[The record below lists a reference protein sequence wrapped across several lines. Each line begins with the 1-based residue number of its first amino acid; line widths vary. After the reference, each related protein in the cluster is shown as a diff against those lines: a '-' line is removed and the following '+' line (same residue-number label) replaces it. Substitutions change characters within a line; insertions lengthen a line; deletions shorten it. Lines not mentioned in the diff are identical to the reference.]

1 MAKRIIVDS
10 IKDQLIPQVS
20 SLKTP
25 KAMFDALTKLFEGK
39 NINRKMTLRN
49 KLKNV
54 KIQNAETIQ
63 SYFTRVSQI
72 KEQLEAVDEVEN
84 AEIVMT
90 TLNGL
95 PSTWDSFIQG
105 ICARKK
111 LVKFNRL
118 WEECSQEEA
127 WVAAQEEMMGSEDQA
142 LMVHS
147 KSTKRRSHHHRGKS
161 YHKKDLSRVIC
172 YTCDEAGHYAKN
184 CPKKPKPTKKTSCS
198 YYRG

>member
-1 MAKRIIVDS
+1 MALHKKKLVMAKRIIADS
-10 IKDQLIPQVS
+10 IKDHIIPQVS

-25 KAMFDALTKLFEGK
+25 KSMLDALTKLFEGK

-49 KLKNV
+49 QLKNV

-72 KEQLEAVDEVEN
+72 KEQLEAIDEEVEN

-95 PSTWDSFIQG
+95 PRSWDAFIQG

-111 LVKFNRL
+111 LIKFSRL

-127 WVAAQEEMMGSEDQA
+127 RLAAREEKMGNEDQA
-142 LMVHS
+142 LTAHS
-147 KSTKRRSHHHRGKS
+147 KKERRKPYKGKNSYPKR
-161 YHKKDLSRVIC
+161 DLSRF
-172 YTCDEAGHYAKN
+172 
-184 CPKKPKPTKKTSCS
+184 
-198 YYRG
+198 R